1 MLKKINFQ
9 FLLSYL
15 GLLPFSVILFD
26 KFFFKLLDYNI
37 VNDFS
42 IFYSIIIFVFIGAIN
57 WNLKKN
63 ISILIVLLGF
73 IPSLVSVLIILM
85 FLYYGKIPWQNQESV
100 SSILKIKEDF
110 GWKNEII
117 GEFVLFIT
125 YCRNLGF
132 TDKPNYKYLHNMI
145 SNLMILS
152 E

>member
-1 MLKKINFQ
+1 MLKKINLQ

-15 GLLPFSVILFD
+15 GLFPFLVILFD
-26 KFFFKLLDYNI
+26 KFFFKLLDFNI

-85 FLYYGKIPWQNQESV
+85 FLYSYEVINY
-100 SSILKIKEDF
+100 L
-110 GWKNEII
+110 II
-117 GEFVLFIT
+117 LFIIQLVFDSFIYIEQKSRIIFYQLRIPLT
-125 YCRNLGF
+125 F
-132 TDKPNYKYLHNMI
+132 TVILYL
-145 SNLMILS
+145 ILIQF
-152 E
+152 

>member
-1 MLKKINFQ
+1 MFKKINFQ

-15 GLLPFSVILFD
+15 GLFPFLVILFD

-73 IPSLVSVLIILM
+73 MPSLVSVLIILM
-85 FLYYGKIPWQNQESV
+85 FLYSYEVINY
-100 SSILKIKEDF
+100 L
-110 GWKNEII
+110 II
-117 GEFVLFIT
+117 LFIIQLVFDNFIYT
-125 YCRNLGF
+125 EQNSRIIFYQLRIPLTF
-132 TDKPNYKYLHNMI
+132 IVILYL
-145 SNLMILS
+145 ILIQF
-152 E
+152 

>member
-1 MLKKINFQ
+1 MFKKINFQ

-15 GLLPFSVILFD
+15 GLFPFLVILFD

-85 FLYYGKIPWQNQESV
+85 FLYSYEVINY
-100 SSILKIKEDF
+100 L
-110 GWKNEII
+110 II
-117 GEFVLFIT
+117 LFIIQLIFDNFIYIEKNSRIIFYQLRIPLT
-125 YCRNLGF
+125 FIVIL
-132 TDKPNYKYLHNMI
+132 YL
-145 SNLMILS
+145 ILIQF
-152 E
+152 

>member
-15 GLLPFSVILFD
+15 GLLPFLVILFD

-85 FLYYGKIPWQNQESV
+85 FLYSYEVINY
-100 SSILKIKEDF
+100 L
-110 GWKNEII
+110 II
-117 GEFVLFIT
+117 LFIIQLIFDNFIYIEKNSRIIFYQLRIPLT
-125 YCRNLGF
+125 FIVIL
-132 TDKPNYKYLHNMI
+132 YL
-145 SNLMILS
+145 ILIQF
-152 E
+152 

>member
-1 MLKKINFQ
+1 MFKKINFQ

-15 GLLPFSVILFD
+15 GLFPFLVILFD

-63 ISILIVLLGF
+63 ISILIVILGF

-85 FLYYGKIPWQNQESV
+85 FLYSYEVINYL
-100 SSILKIKEDF
+100 IF
-110 GWKNEII
+110 
-117 GEFVLFIT
+117 LFIIQLIFDNFIYIEKKSRIIFYQLRIPLT
-125 YCRNLGF
+125 FIVIL
-132 TDKPNYKYLHNMI
+132 YL
-145 SNLMILS
+145 ILIQF
-152 E
+152 

>member
-1 MLKKINFQ
+1 MFKKINFQ

-15 GLLPFSVILFD
+15 GLFPFLVILFD

-73 IPSLVSVLIILM
+73 MPSLVSVLIILM
-85 FLYYGKIPWQNQESV
+85 FLYSYEVINY
-100 SSILKIKEDF
+100 L
-110 GWKNEII
+110 II
-117 GEFVLFIT
+117 LFIIQLIFDNFIYIEKNSRIIFYQLRIPLT
-125 YCRNLGF
+125 FIVIL
-132 TDKPNYKYLHNMI
+132 YL
-145 SNLMILS
+145 ILIQF
-152 E
+152 

>member
-15 GLLPFSVILFD
+15 GLFPFLVILFD

-63 ISILIVLLGF
+63 ISILIVLIGF

-85 FLYYGKIPWQNQESV
+85 FLYSYEVINYL
-100 SSILKIKEDF
+100 IF
-110 GWKNEII
+110 
-117 GEFVLFIT
+117 LFIIQLIFDNFIYIEKKSRIIFYQLRIPLT
-125 YCRNLGF
+125 FIVIL
-132 TDKPNYKYLHNMI
+132 YL
-145 SNLMILS
+145 ILIQF
-152 E
+152 